1 MSSESPLTAALLERA
16 ARIRLLGLDVD
27 GTLTDGRIWIGPDGE
42 TQKAFHVH
50 DGQGLKLLADAGI
63 AIAWITARRSAIVE
77 RRAAEL
83 GITRIEQGCRSK
95 AEALRRHCSEL
106 GITPEQAAFM
116 GDDLPDRPALRIAG
130 LAVAPANAH
139 PWVAAVAHL
148 QTQARGGDG
157 AVRELCDLILIAQG
171 QRDALLR
178 KYDA

>member
-1 MSSESPLTAALLERA
+1 MSSEPLFSAALLERA
-16 ARIRLLGLDVD
+16 ARVKLLGLDVD
-27 GTLTDGRIWIGPDGE
+27 GTLTDGRIWIGSEGE

-50 DGQGLKLLADAGI
+50 DGQGLKLLADVGI
-63 AIAWITARRSAIVE
+63 TTVWITARRSAIVE

-83 GITRIEQGCRSK
+83 GITRVEQGCRSK
-95 AEALRRHCSEL
+95 AEALRRHCIEL
-106 GITPEQAAFM
+106 GIDVEQAAFM

-139 PWVAAVAHL
+139 PWVSALAHW

>member
-1 MSSESPLTAALLERA
+1 VSSEPLFSAALLERA
-16 ARIRLLGLDVD
+16 ARIKLLGLDVD
-27 GTLTDGRIWIGPDGE
+27 GTLTDGRIWIGPEGE

-50 DGQGLKLLADAGI
+50 DGQGLKLLTDAGI
-63 AIAWITARRSAIVE
+63 AVAWITARRSAIVE

-83 GITRIEQGCRSK
+83 GISSK

-106 GITPEQAAFM
+106 GIAPEQAAFM

-148 QTQARGGDG
+148 QTQSRGGEG
-157 AVRELCDLILIAQG
+157 AVRELCDLLLIAQG
-171 QRDALLR
+171 QRDVLLR